1 MGDKLKTALF
11 IAALVSQACAP
22 GGAFLV
28 DSRFTASERLE
39 IQRAADTWEAYG
51 AHIDLVWDQHTNGTE
66 ARSIVRAAGDR
77 EAFAIDPELINHPN
91 SPGLTKTAIGHETIV
106 ILPERVGQTNPLWYV
121 VAHEFGHALGMAH
134 IDDPRAIMHW
144 TNTAVSA
151 RCVTQADLEEM
162 CRTGE
167 CVRKA
172 TCD

>member
-1 MGDKLKTALF
+1 MKTALF
-11 IAALVSQACAP
+11 IAALALIFSQACTP

-66 ARSIVRAAGDR
+66 TKSIVRPRGTR
-77 EAFAIDPELINHPN
+77 EAVAIMPPLKDTDAAI
-91 SPGLTKTAIGHETIV
+91 TKTTFDHTTIV
-106 ILPERVGQTNPLWYV
+106 VMPDRIQSNPLWYV
-121 VAHEFGHALGMAH
+121 VAHEMGHALGMEHVA
-134 IDDPRAIMHW
+134 DPRAIMHW
-144 TNTAVSA
+144 TDTSVSA

-172 TCD
+172 TCE